1 MGMKFLYLFW
11 AIIVM
16 TGLGACKSSTDD
28 TEAPRS
34 GGVYFSDEFDPGDTG
49 DWYLETDAEG
59 SSAVIG
65 ESMVITINVPNSV
78 QYSTLRNHNFG
89 DFVLEVEATQ
99 LEGNPSNSHGVLFR
113 MRSPSEFYRFDITAD
128 GNYVIERRNADGTWS
143 RLLDDWTPSPAIS
156 QGLNNTNRIKVVA
169 EGAKLTFFVN
179 DQELQTITDNA
190 YLSGNI
196 ALDVGTF
203 GQTASSV
210 AFDNVIVRRP

>member
-1 MGMKFLYLFW
+1 MKCLLLLW
-11 AIIVM
+11 AAVATIS
-16 TGLGACKSSTDD
+16 LGACKSSSD
-28 TEAPRS
+28 EAQSPKD

-49 DWYLETDAEG
+49 DWYLEADDQG

-65 ESMVITINVPNSV
+65 ERMVITIDAPNSA
-78 QYSTLRNHNFG
+78 QYSTLRNHTFG
-89 DFVLEVEATQ
+89 DFALEVEATQ
-99 LEGNPSNSHGVLFR
+99 VEGNPGNSHGVLFR

-143 RLLDDWTPSPAIS
+143 RLLDDWTPSTAIR
-156 QGLNNTNRIKVVA
+156 QGLNNTNRLKVVA

-210 AFDNVIVRRP
+210 AFDNVVVRRP

>member
-1 MGMKFLYLFW
+1 MKFLLLLW
-11 AIIVM
+11 AIVATIS
-16 TGLGACKSSTDD
+16 LGACKSSSDGA
-28 TEAPRS
+28 ESPRD
-34 GGVYFSDEFDPGDTG
+34 GGVYFSEEFDPGDTG
-49 DWYLETDAEG
+49 DWYLEADAQG

-65 ESMVITINVPNSV
+65 ERMVITIDAPNSA
-78 QYSTLRNHNFG
+78 QYSTLRNHTFG

-99 LEGNPSNSHGVLFR
+99 VEGNPGNSFGVLFR
-113 MRSPSEFYRFDITAD
+113 MRSPSEFYRFDITGD

-143 RLLDDWTPSPAIS
+143 RLLDDWTPSSAIS
-156 QGLNNTNRIKVVA
+156 QGLNNTNRLKVVA

-210 AFDNVIVRRP
+210 AFDNVVVRRP